1 MNWLLFL
8 TILIQ
13 VESNGDPTRV
23 GDLNLKHHAYG
34 LCQIRQPYLDDV
46 NAIAK
51 TTYTIEQ
58 IKASETLSKWAVMVY
73 IKHYGQRYSRLTGKP
88 LTMEVAARIHCGGPD
103 GWKKKATD
111 AYWEKFSRELSKQP
125 KQPRPFR
132 VVSGLYAAT
141 ERTP

>member
-13 VESNGDPTRV
+13 VESNGDPMSV

-34 LCQIRQPYLDDV
+34 VCQIRQPYLEDV
-46 NAIAK
+46 NAISH

-73 IKHYGQRYSRLTGKP
+73 VKHYGQRYTRLTGKP

-125 KQPRPFR
+125 KQPRPFK

-141 ERTP
+141 ERVP